1 MACSHGDLKFVR
13 LPVFAAEGRLVFL
26 SRDYHERT
34 VCSPT
39 GRVAGRQGRG
49 ALVGS
54 ELQGQKK
61 SESVSEAFGRKNQ
74 QS

>member
-1 MACSHGDLKFVR
+1 M
-13 LPVFAAEGRLVFL
+13 FL

>member
-1 MACSHGDLKFVR
+1 M
-13 LPVFAAEGRLVFL
+13 FL
-26 SRDYHERT
+26 SRDHHEQT

-39 GRVAGRQGRG
+39 GRVAGRQGQG
-49 ALVGS
+49 TLVGS